1 MKQAYVSHIHSQL
14 HLRGCA
20 LRALHIDRM
29 KCTKYTVCCK
39 SALVY
44 HVSVLI
50 SSARAEKQK
59 TQGYKIRE
67 EKKTDAA
74 PKSVALCN
82 FQFSSNVSFVSLNTE
97 IWR

>member
-20 LRALHIDRM
+20 LHALHIDRM
-29 KCTKYTVCCK
+29 KCMEYTVCCK

-50 SSARAEKQK
+50 SSARGEKHK
-59 TQGYKIRE
+59 VTK
-67 EKKTDAA
+67 
-74 PKSVALCN
+74 
-82 FQFSSNVSFVSLNTE
+82 
-97 IWR
+97 

>member
-1 MKQAYVSHIHSQL
+1 MLQVCSGLSCQ
-14 HLRGCA
+14 
-20 LRALHIDRM
+20 
-29 KCTKYTVCCK
+29 CTHKLSTG
-39 SALVY
+39 
-44 HVSVLI
+44 
-50 SSARAEKQK
+50 RK